1 MIALEN
7 ITKSFRTK
15 SGVLPVLKD
24 ITLTIRSG
32 EFILL
37 YGGSGS
43 GKSTLLNILGL
54 MDTPASGSYYLF
66 GEETT
71 GMSPARRTK
80 LRGETIGFIFQSFR
94 LIPTMTAYENVE
106 LALGFRGVE
115 KEQRKAAVTG
125 ALADVGLA
133 ERMRHYPT
141 DLSGGE
147 QQRVA
152 IARAMILHPAVLL
165 ADEPTGNLDRETA
178 AEIMELLRAQ
188 NTTVCMATH
197 DEEMK
202 RYADRTLRLKDGRIQ
217 EI

>member
-1 MIALEN
+1 M
-7 ITKSFRTK
+7 
-15 SGVLPVLKD
+15 
-24 ITLTIRSG
+24 
-32 EFILL
+32 
-37 YGGSGS
+37 
-43 GKSTLLNILGL
+43 
-54 MDTPASGSYYLF
+54 
-66 GEETT
+66 
-71 GMSPARRTK
+71 
-80 LRGETIGFIFQSFR
+80 
-94 LIPTMTAYENVE
+94 
-106 LALGFRGVE
+106 E

-133 ERMRHYPT
+133 ERMRHYPA

-188 NTTVCMATH
+188 NTTVCMVTH
-197 DEEMK
+197 NEEMK

>member
-133 ERMRHYPT
+133 ERMWHYPA

>member
-133 ERMRHYPT
+133 ERMRHYPA

-202 RYADRTLRLKDGRIQ
+202 RYADRKTDGFRRYDR
-217 EI
+217 

>member
-1 MIALEN
+1 MIELRN
-7 ITKSFRTK
+7 ITKSFRTR
-15 SGVLPVLKD
+15 SGILPVLTD
-24 ITLTIRSG
+24 ISLTIRGG
-32 EFILL
+32 EFVLL

-54 MDTPASGSYYLF
+54 MDTPTSGRYYLC
-66 GEETT
+66 GEDTSAMT
-71 GMSPARRTK
+71 AARRTK

-106 LALGFRGVE
+106 LSLGFRGIP
-115 KEQRKAAVTG
+115 KEQRKSAVEK
-125 ALADVGLA
+125 ALTDVGLGK
-133 ERMRHYPT
+133 RMDHYPA

-178 AEIMELLRAQ
+178 AEIMALLRAQ
-188 NTTVCMATH
+188 NTTVCMVTH
-197 DEEMK
+197 DETLS
-202 RYADRTLRLKDGRIQ
+202 RYADTILRIREGRILTG
-217 EI
+217 